1 MSIIISKK
9 GKNARKAERTTIEHE
24 KDLQGYICENPES
37 LPLDEIEENIRLLI
51 LAREFPTGRGRID
64 ALGID
69 EDGHIYIIETKLY
82 KNPDKRVVLAQVLEY
97 GASLWR
103 TYEDSE
109 SFIEKLERTPGKIS
123 TEPLNERMREPLNER
138 IRTFYRTDIETV
150 TEILQNV
157 RQNLREGDFRFVV
170 LMDHL
175 EDSLK
180 DLLIFVNQNS
190 RFTIYG
196 VEMEFYKF
204 EDYEILIPKLYGAEV
219 KKSAGIM
226 KAKKVSGELSRLHKA
241 ILKVIDRPLQKNEI
255 MRRLEDAGMPVGE
268 KTLQRR
274 LKEAVEW
281 GELVTP
287 MRGCYGPAQPKRD

>member
-69 EDGHIYIIETKLY
+69 EKGHIYIIETKLY
-82 KNPDKRVVLAQVLEY
+82 KNQDKRVVLAQVLDY

-109 SFIEKLERTPGKIS
+109 SFIEHLERALRKIS
-123 TEPLNERMREPLNER
+123 NEPLNER
-138 IRTFYRTDIETV
+138 IRKFYQTDIETV
-150 TEILQNV
+150 TEILQKV
-157 RQNLREGDFRFVV
+157 RQNLHEGDFRFVV
-170 LMDHL
+170 LMDRL

-180 DLLIFVNQNS
+180 DLLSFVNQNS
-190 RFTIYG
+190 LFTIYG

-219 KKSAGIM
+219 KKSAGIT
-226 KAKKVSGELSRLHKA
+226 KAKKVSGELSGLHKA
-241 ILKVIDRPLQKNEI
+241 ILKVIDRPLRTNEI
-255 MRRLEDAGMPVGE
+255 MRRLEKAGMPVGE

-281 GELVTP
+281 GELVTT
-287 MRGCYGPAQPKRD
+287 MKGYYGPAQSQVEVTE

>member
-1 MSIIISKK
+1 MSIIISRK
-9 GKNARKAERTTIEHE
+9 GKNARKTERTNIEHE
-24 KDLQGYICENPES
+24 KYLQGYICENPES

-69 EDGHIYIIETKLY
+69 EDGHIYVIETKLY
-82 KNPDKRVVLAQVLEY
+82 KNQDKRVVLAQVLDY

-109 SFIEKLERTPGKIS
+109 SFIEKLERAIGKTS
-123 TEPLNERMREPLNER
+123 NEPLNER
-138 IRTFYRTDIETV
+138 IRKFYQTDIETV

-170 LMDHL
+170 LMDRL
-175 EDSLK
+175 EDSLR
-180 DLLIFVNQNS
+180 DLLVFVNQNS

-204 EDYEILIPKLYGAEV
+204 EDYEILIPKLYGAEM
-219 KKSAGIM
+219 KKSTGIM
-226 KAKKVSGELSRLHKA
+226 KSKKVSRELNELHRA
-241 ILKVIDRPLQKNEI
+241 ILKVIDRPLRKNEI
-255 MRRLEDAGMPVGE
+255 MRRLKDAGMSVGE
-268 KTLQRR
+268 KSLQRR
-274 LKEAVEW
+274 LKEAVDW
-281 GELVTP
+281 GELITP
-287 MRGCYGPAQPKRD
+287 LKGYYAPAQPQAGLTK